1 MVETTINKKHHG
13 FTFVE
18 LVVVVLI
25 LGIIAAV
32 AGSKVFDVAED
43 AGDATA
49 KQSLSVVRD
58 AIEPQLRPGSTIPPL
73 AKAKLTPPGGTP

>member
-25 LGIIAAV
+25 LGIIAAI
-32 AGSKVFDVAED
+32 AGSKMFDVADD
-43 AGDATA
+43 ARER
-49 KQSLSVVRD
+49 V
-58 AIEPQLRPGSTIPPL
+58 L
-73 AKAKLTPPGGTP
+73 AEQCVAGFPTHKDRLM